1 MATFNGV
8 YRGSITNTSDP
19 TAARRVQVLIPSVA
33 GATSV
38 WAPVCA
44 PFGARDGAPRLGAT
58 VWVAFEGGDA
68 ARPVVLG
75 TSP

>member
-1 MATFNGV
+1 MPALPGV
-8 YRGSITNTSDP
+8 YRARVMNTMDP
-19 TAARRVQVLIPSVA
+19 TAAGRVQVSIPALA
-33 GATSV
+33 GASQT

-44 PFGARDGAPRLGAT
+44 PFGIVSNGPQIGAT

-68 ARPVVLG
+68 NRPVVLG